1 MHQLFRRV
9 FSFSKTEAN
18 GSVILIIL
26 IFLFIALPFLYKT
39 FFGVSYETFEEDR
52 ILLDSLVAKFE
63 FEPEE
68 LRLPEI
74 ELKPF
79 NPNSAST
86 EELNTL
92 GLPSFLSRR
101 IENYRNAGGVF
112 KVKSDLANIYD
123 FPDSLFQVLEPFIQ
137 LPNQI
142 ESSAK
147 VTPVERSNL
156 SRNSA
161 AKVINSKARFDELPL
176 VIDLNKAD
184 TIEFQKLHGI
194 GPAFARRLV
203 SFREA
208 LGGYHQIDQVKDL
221 YGMSD
226 SLFYQIRSFLHV
238 SDTVTLKTISINIA
252 TYQQLN
258 SHPYINSELTKEILS
273 AKSKYGKFKRLEDL
287 NRLTLIDSM
296 TKIKLGPYLKF

>member
-1 MHQLFRRV
+1 M
-9 FSFSKTEAN
+9 
-18 GSVILIIL
+18 
-26 IFLFIALPFLYKT
+26 
-39 FFGVSYETFEEDR
+39 
-52 ILLDSLVAKFE
+52 
-63 FEPEE
+63 
-68 LRLPEI
+68 
-74 ELKPF
+74 
-79 NPNSAST
+79 
-86 EELNTL
+86 
-92 GLPSFLSRR
+92 
-101 IENYRNAGGVF
+101 
-112 KVKSDLANIYD
+112 
-123 FPDSLFQVLEPFIQ
+123 LEPFIQ

-147 VTPVERSNL
+147 VPVERSNL
-156 SRNSA
+156 NRNSA
-161 AKVINSKARFDELPL
+161 AKVINSKARFDEVPL